1 MKYFIMS
8 LDAAYTD
15 VPRAINWYDKI
26 NPKWVN
32 KEEAYRLPRRELLFI
47 SHQDRVVYTDVLMKP
62 FFLIS
67 AVVRDVLLMYDPLVE
82 MKEVILLDAERRESK
97 LYYLPILEEFEAV
110 EETHLSPFNK
120 QEENS
125 MLVDGKISDKSIF
138 IVKGKLKKYIICNL
152 ELIESLLKRGVVG
165 IGLQEIKIRSYQ

>member
-1 MKYFIMS
+1 M
-8 LDAAYTD
+8 
-15 VPRAINWYDKI
+15 
-26 NPKWVN
+26 
-32 KEEAYRLPRRELLFI
+32 FI

-67 AVVRDVLLMYDPLVE
+67 ALVRDVLLMYDPLVE
-82 MKEVILLDAERRESK
+82 MKEVILLDSERRESK
-97 LYYLPILEEFEAV
+97 LYYLPILEELEAV
-110 EETHLSPFNK
+110 EEMHLSPFNK

-152 ELIESLLKRGVVG
+152 ELIESLLKRGAVG

>member
-15 VPRAINWYDKI
+15 VPRAVNWYDKI

-67 AVVRDVLLMYDPLVE
+67 AVVRDVMLMYDPLVD
-82 MKEVILLDAERRESK
+82 MKEVILLDSERRESK
-97 LYYLPILEEFEAV
+97 LYYLPILEEFETV
-110 EETHLSPFNK
+110 EERYLQPLNK
-120 QEENS
+120 QHENI
-125 MLVDGKISDKSIF
+125 MLVDGKIDDKSVF
-138 IVKGKLKKYIICNL
+138 IIKGKFKKYVICNL
-152 ELIESLLKRGVVG
+152 ELIESLLKRGAVG
-165 IGLQEIKIRSYQ
+165 IGLQEIKIRSCQ